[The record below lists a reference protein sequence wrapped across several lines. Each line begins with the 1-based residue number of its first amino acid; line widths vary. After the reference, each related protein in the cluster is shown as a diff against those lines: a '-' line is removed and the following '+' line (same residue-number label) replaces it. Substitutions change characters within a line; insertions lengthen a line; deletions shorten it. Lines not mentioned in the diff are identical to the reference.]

1 MPNLEKMIL
10 LNAGP
15 SVDKQ
20 HMPDIQPGAVIGA
33 LLYECWVKMP
43 QDAIKLVA
51 NSKITFIPCN
61 NANAVV
67 GLAGITSPS
76 IPVVVAVSANGYYRV
91 YCRLWEPY
99 LIFGH
104 HDQKTLQSLKWM
116 ENIFAHALKLAIEHA
131 GSLEISALIAAALQM
146 GDDTH
151 GRKTAISLL
160 LIKTLLPGMIHAQE
174 EIPYLNE
181 FIDFWLKYD
190 AVSLCIVIASAKVI
204 SMAAGSVKGSSV
216 ITVICSNGYEMG
228 IQLSETG
235 KRWFT
240 RSASMAVGAL
250 KDDFVYTDASRVIGD
265 SPIAEMVGLGGG
277 CALARTPKAPSNVSG
292 QLESAIGFSMKAER
306 IAVSQHRQWQ
316 IPALNDMGT
325 PLGLDVRKCLELSIS
340 LPFAVT
346 IPNVKADNPSLGA
359 GIARVNLELIKTAVE
374 YLDEISLEEEIRK

>member
-43 QDAIKLVA
+43 QDAIKLVVD
-51 NSKITFIPCN
+51 SKITFIPCN

-131 GSLEISALIAAALQM
+131 GPLEISALIAAALQM

-265 SPIAEMVGLGGG
+265 SPIAEMVGLGGVVPWQG
-277 CALARTPKAPSNVSG
+277 PPRRHQMSVDNLKAQLVS
-292 QLESAIGFSMKAER
+292 A
-306 IAVSQHRQWQ
+306 
-316 IPALNDMGT
+316 
-325 PLGLDVRKCLELSIS
+325 
-340 LPFAVT
+340 
-346 IPNVKADNPSLGA
+346 
-359 GIARVNLELIKTAVE
+359 
-374 YLDEISLEEEIRK
+374 